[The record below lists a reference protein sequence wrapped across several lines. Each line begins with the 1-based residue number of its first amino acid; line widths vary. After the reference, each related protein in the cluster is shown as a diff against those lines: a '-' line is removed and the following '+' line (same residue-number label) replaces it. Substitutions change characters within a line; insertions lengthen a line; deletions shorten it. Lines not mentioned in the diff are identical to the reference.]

1 MGSRRYTCTLNN
13 GRPADDTGWRRKKG
27 GILVT
32 QVVVERGESFESVMK
47 RFKKVVQEDRILSEV
62 RQRRFFEKPCQ
73 IRKRKKAAKERKSRR
88 TTRKA
93 QMRRY

>member
-1 MGSRRYTCTLNN
+1 MTY
-13 GRPADDTGWRRKKG
+13 
-27 GILVT
+27 
-32 QVVVERGESFESVMK
+32 VVVDRGESFESVLK

-73 IRKRKKAAKERKSRR
+73 IRMRKKAAKMRKSRR

>member
-1 MGSRRYTCTLNN
+1 MTY
-13 GRPADDTGWRRKKG
+13 
-27 GILVT
+27 
-32 QVVVERGESFESVMK
+32 VVVDRGESFESVLK

-73 IRKRKKAAKERKSRR
+73 IRKRKKAAKMRKSRR

>member
-1 MGSRRYTCTLNN
+1 MTH
-13 GRPADDTGWRRKKG
+13 
-27 GILVT
+27 
-32 QVVVERGESFESVMK
+32 VVVDRGESFESVLK

-73 IRKRKKAAKERKSRR
+73 IRKRKKAAKMRKSRR
-88 TTRKA
+88 TTCKA

>member
-1 MGSRRYTCTLNN
+1 
-13 GRPADDTGWRRKKG
+13 
-27 GILVT
+27 VT
-32 QVVVERGESFESVMK
+32 HVVVDRGESFESVLK

-73 IRKRKKAAKERKSRR
+73 IRKRKKAAKMRKSRR

-93 QMRRY
+93 QMRKY